1 MDAWACGASVLATV
15 HGTAMMLKER
25 YLTVSTCTA
34 GSGAIKPASSM
45 RQGHMAAPT
54 QHIPAQAMPSVAS
67 SVRLA
72 SRWLP
77 SPSAWP
83 TSTEAVMLNATAGK
97 NKMDSTRSPVVSPA
111 RALTL
116 PKGREAVMTYR
127 TI

>member
-1 MDAWACGASVLATV
+1 
-15 HGTAMMLKER
+15 
-25 YLTVSTCTA
+25 
-34 GSGAIKPASSM
+34 
-45 RQGHMAAPT
+45 MAAPT

-97 NKMDSTRSPVVSPA
+97 NKMDSTRSA

>member
-1 MDAWACGASVLATV
+1 MQ
-15 HGTAMMLKER
+15 KEDCLFCKIAR
-25 YLTVSTCTA
+25 GEIPSQKVYEDDEVIA
-34 GSGAIKPASSM
+34 FKDIHPA
-45 RQGHMAAPT
+45 A
-54 QHIPAQAMPSVAS
+54 
-67 SVRLA
+67 
-72 SRWLP
+72 
-77 SPSAWP
+77 PSAWP